1 MTGRTSCTTSS
12 RPAGRTFSQ
21 YRRRH
26 GGESCANLP
35 LSIHLLTWRLQ
46 HLLRMIA
53 RLFCISLYA
62 YGTTARYAFSPLTTH
77 FRKKRNASWGSTC
90 SITVSSTHLTASHLI
105 FIRTYHRPLL
115 ITPLF
120 RLQDT
125 TVHVPLSH
133 CFDIRLFRAAC
144 LVHLFHNQLH
154 LYPIERAIY
163 DHLSEW

>member
-1 MTGRTSCTTSS
+1 MTGRASCTTSS

-90 SITVSSTHLTASHLI
+90 SITVSSTHLTASHLHSHLSSAI
-105 FIRTYHRPLL
+105 TYYTAISTSRYHRS
-115 ITPLF
+115 
-120 RLQDT
+120 
-125 TVHVPLSH
+125 LSH

-144 LVHLFHNQLH
+144 LVHLFDNQLH

-163 DHLSEW
+163 DHLSE